1 MTTLFQRSKPALAVA
16 LAAAVVLAACAS
28 MSMNKEVTVTLSG
41 GNEVPPVSSSASG
54 SGTIMVAAD
63 KSVSGSISTRGV
75 AGTAAH
81 IHAGAAGKN
90 GPVVVPLAKSGDS
103 GWSVPAGAKLTD
115 AQYDSFTKG
124 ELYVNVHSAA
134 NKAGE
139 IRGQLNP

>member
-1 MTTLFQRSKPALAVA
+1 MHTLFDKAKPVLAIALAS
-16 LAAAVVLAACAS
+16 AVFLAACAS
-28 MSMNKEVTVTLSG
+28 MSMNKEVTVTLNG
-41 GNEVPPVSSSASG
+41 GNEVPPVATSASG
-54 SGTIMVAAD
+54 SGTITVASD
-63 KSVSGSISTRGV
+63 KSVSGSISTSGL

-103 GWSVPAGAKLTD
+103 GWAVPAGTKFTD